1 MMKIYKKEKSIVFVQ
16 QPTPTQVLFHF
27 FRLALPLSMK
37 NEARFNERVLNHD
50 RRETKQR
57 IKLQLMKSSCIKL
70 YFDALF
76 ID

>member
-1 MMKIYKKEKSIVFVQ
+1 MMKIYKIKKSIVFVL
-16 QPTPTQVLFHF
+16 QPTPTQVLFH